1 MVMNSE
7 VKLLQVLEAER
18 SSWVVKFNVD
28 GNNTTLFKLG
38 SKDFFEE
45 RDSLIQ
51 VIKKHLELTKKH
63 TIHLINMDNMD
74 YLSPSA
80 ANVSMSAAL
89 EISRQTKIPVI
100 FTQVLSE
107 VLEGL
112 KAAPSAVKTEDRILW
127 AVDIAGNPHILGTIP
142 DRLVEILDIL
152 KDKGRVS
159 ASEIA
164 ALHGEQNSKKY
175 INKFSVYLQE
185 LFNTGLINREKIAGS
200 ARDEAGRGWTYVY
213 RPAYADIFETLMK
226 RF

>member
-1 MVMNSE
+1 MVINSE
-7 VKLLQVLEAER
+7 VKLLQVLEEER
-18 SSWVVKFNVD
+18 SNWIVKFNDD

-45 RDSLIQ
+45 RDSLVQ
-51 VIKKHLELTKKH
+51 VIKKHLELNKKH

-100 FTQVLSE
+100 FTQLSSE
-107 VLEGL
+107 ALKGL
-112 KAAPSAVKTEDRILW
+112 KAAPSAVKMEDRILW
-127 AVDIAGNPHILGTIP
+127 AVDITGNQHILGTIP

-164 ALHGEQNSKKY
+164 ALHGEENYKKY

-213 RPAYADIFETLMK
+213 RPAYVDISETLIK